1 LEAAVESYLTTIKI
15 QPDLQSAWNNL
26 FSTLKVLQP
35 SKDTQV
41 ALCKKEL
48 SQDASHRVN
57 LAILEYKLDAFTP
70 HTAEHSFK
78 NAIKALPSK
87 TEEEVNNPDRP
98 HRATERPSPPGQW
111 IALLHF
117 GRSGTGLLHS
127 LIDNHPQ
134 ISTLPSIYFSQYFDS
149 AVWQKLIAEGWGRMP
164 QRFVGQFSALFDARS
179 SHPIPTADGKFITG
193 LGQKEGMANVGE
205 SRGESLVV
213 DQYLFCTELDQLM
226 AYYSKLSPMDFF
238 TLVHV
243 AYEKTLKSEGEK
255 STIFYHIHNP
265 DDYAKLNFLR
275 YSPEVRIVMMV
286 REPLQ
291 SCESWVKHP
300 FDSNDYD
307 TVFSRIIIML
317 YDIDQIAF
325 RTQDSVGV
333 RLEDLKT
340 HSQETMASLCDWMK
354 IEEQQSLYEMT
365 AQGKKW
371 WGDPSSPDYGDKG
384 MSPFGHSSIKR
395 TIGSVFS
402 EKDQF
407 VLRTLFYPFSVRF
420 GYIEEDLVGF
430 KRELQQIRPL
440 LDEMFDFE
448 KKMAQE
454 SKVDLELFTKSS
466 SYQLFRVGLLDRWKV
481 LNEFDDYPHMLTP
494 LKINA
499 KLTV

>member
-1 LEAAVESYLTTIKI
+1 
-15 QPDLQSAWNNL
+15 
-26 FSTLKVLQP
+26 
-35 SKDTQV
+35 
-41 ALCKKEL
+41 
-48 SQDASHRVN
+48 
-57 LAILEYKLDAFTP
+57 
-70 HTAEHSFK
+70 
-78 NAIKALPSK
+78 
-87 TEEEVNNPDRP
+87 
-98 HRATERPSPPGQW
+98 
-111 IALLHF
+111 
-117 GRSGTGLLHS
+117 
-127 LIDNHPQ
+127 
-134 ISTLPSIYFSQYFDS
+134 
-149 AVWQKLIAEGWGRMP
+149 
-164 QRFVGQFSALFDARS
+164 
-179 SHPIPTADGKFITG
+179 
-193 LGQKEGMANVGE
+193 
-205 SRGESLVV
+205 
-213 DQYLFCTELDQLM
+213 
-226 AYYSKLSPMDFF
+226 
-238 TLVHV
+238 
-243 AYEKTLKSEGEK
+243 
-255 STIFYHIHNP
+255 
-265 DDYAKLNFLR
+265 
-275 YSPEVRIVMMV
+275 MMI

-291 SCESWVKHP
+291 SCESWVKHL

-307 TVFSRIIIML
+307 TVFTRIITML

-340 HSQETMASLCDWMK
+340 YPQETMASLCDWME

-384 MSPFGHSSIKR
+384 MSPFGDSSIKR
-395 TIGSVFS
+395 AVGSVFS

-466 SYQLFRVGLLDRWKV
+466 SYQLFRAGLVNRWKV
-481 LNEFDDYPHMLTP
+481 LNKLNDYPHMLTP